1 MISSIVRDRGYYRCS
16 SKDCPARK
24 HVERCRSDASMLI
37 VTYENDHNHAQ
48 PLDPSVLTAT
58 AAEAQEDP
66 SPSSLS

>member
-1 MISSIVRDRGYYRCS
+1 M
-16 SKDCPARK
+16 
-24 HVERCRSDASMLI
+24 ERCRSDASMLI

-66 SPSSLS
+66 GPSSMP